1 MDVVKCDSCG
11 KYFDQDSFNLCPHCL
26 EGHGFKEDASKP
38 KKERHSL
45 FGKKKSE
52 NSSAINGIN
61 NNYHNNI
68 NNLETI
74 KQYDD
79 YAINSESKSS
89 SSSGKS
95 NKTYSLS
102 EFENNQKQ
110 NENKNKNYDYNST
123 FDVWSGRPSGSNSDV
138 DRKQVQGSTQSLK
151 LGTEII
157 NNNEDVINPIG
168 NYEHE
173 TVRDLVNE
181 TVAKDEG
188 KTFGFFSLNKNSSNS
203 GSEDSGSGT
212 PQPTSVN
219 SEPMVGWLV
228 CIKGPHFGEA
238 FNIYVG
244 NNSIG
249 RLSSNKIVIARDSH
263 VSREKHAVITYE
275 PKKREFLI
283 SPGASSG
290 LTYLNDENIMT
301 SAKLKAKD
309 KIELGE
315 CVFLLIPLCGEDFSW
330 EDYIN

>member
-1 MDVVKCDSCG
+1 MEVVKCDSCG

-26 EGHGFKEDASKP
+26 EGHGFKEEGSKP
-38 KKERHSL
+38 KKERRSL

-52 NSSAINGIN
+52 NINGINGIN
-61 NNYHNNI
+61 NNYQNNI
-68 NNLETI
+68 NNLETL

-79 YAINSESKSS
+79 YEINSDNNHTSN
-89 SSSGKS
+89 SGKS

-102 EFENNQKQ
+102 EFENNQR
-110 NENKNKNYDYNST
+110 NSKNADYNLT
-123 FDVWSGRPSGSNSDV
+123 FDVWSGSSSGSNNEIDN
-138 DRKQVQGSTQSLK
+138 KKVQEKTQSLK
-151 LGTEII
+151 QESEII
-157 NNNEDVINPIG
+157 NSEDGIKPNAI
-168 NYEHE
+168 YEHE
-173 TVRDLVNE
+173 TVRNLVNE

-188 KTFGFFSLNKNSSNS
+188 KTFGFFSLNKSSSNS
-203 GSEDSGSGT
+203 APADTGSDDS
-212 PQPTSVN
+212 QPATSN

-249 RLSSNKIVIARDSH
+249 RLRSNKIVIGRDSH